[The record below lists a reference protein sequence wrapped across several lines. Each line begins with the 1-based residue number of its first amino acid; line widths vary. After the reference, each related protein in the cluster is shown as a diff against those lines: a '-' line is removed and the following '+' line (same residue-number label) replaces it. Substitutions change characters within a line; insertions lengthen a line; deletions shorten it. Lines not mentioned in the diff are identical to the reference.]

1 MGKAQGL
8 FGNFSGKIG
17 NLVGFAIKNAS
28 NNQVQGVRAYQP
40 TVSNPKSEPQAIQR
54 MKMTAA
60 VNFYRQLTEVLNN
73 AWQGQKYG
81 TKSRNYF
88 MSLAMSQAEGIP
100 FVDKGDKHFYPGQY
114 PVSQG
119 SLPTQA
125 VTAISGAAATT
136 TLNVGTDFTASGASW
151 ADFSQ
156 ALINNTFGVQNG
168 DKITFIGVGQRNGEF
183 APMYSYVIVNTDSTM
198 SLEDVVSGS
207 NMTITVASGGYVQ
220 LGFSQ
225 LEAEVAAAV
234 IVSRYPQTA
243 GGSWL
248 RSSSTMF
255 CAASFVSEYMGAAR
269 YAAAIATYQKSESSA
284 TSDWYLNQGLTPGA
298 ADADWGGSDSN
309 LSIVGQGATL
319 QNVTGLELS
328 DNSTGSAT
336 IGTAEMSD
344 GTLRVPVVT
353 DSTFGL
359 VVASSYFGS
368 NSTAYVTQDRL
379 VLANAANLALFKAA
393 NTNVKGYTTSL
404 ASGDYASTPEVR
416 P

>member
-207 NMTITVASGGYVQ
+207 NMTITVGTGGYVN

-225 LEAEVAAAV
+225 LETEVAAAV

-255 CAASFVSEYMGAAR
+255 CAASFVSEYMGTAR

-298 ADADWGGSDSN
+298 SDADWQQSDSN
-309 LSIVGQGATL
+309 LSVVETNTVVVSDLTSSSGASLTQTSIVVLTMS
-319 QNVTGLELS
+319 N
-328 DNSTGSAT
+328 
-336 IGTAEMSD
+336 GTK
-344 GTLRVPVVT
+344 R
-353 DSTFGL
+353 
-359 VVASSYFGS
+359 
-368 NSTAYVTQDRL
+368 
-379 VLANAANLALFKAA
+379 VLANNENPAFIAAPSGNTATEALANPANLTKIKAVDSA
-393 NTNVKGYTTSL
+393 VLGYSNTSSQ
-404 ASGDYASTPEVR
+404 ASPAVEVR